1 MKIGFFLSIAVASAN
16 DVVNDYCRVREL
28 MADNIKFYGDAI
40 DRYAEQEKVFND
52 LGRCY
57 NSMSE
62 AGVLDTDR
70 DWDNR
75 CISSGIC
82 RDDGSDTRL
91 CCITNDFDEL
101 QQASILLSSH
111 VDTLDKEMDSL
122 LEEMLNVET
131 CITGLCYDAKM
142 TAF

>member
-1 MKIGFFLSIAVASAN
+1 MKICISFLAIVSAQVT
-16 DVVNDYCRVREL
+16 DDYCRVREQ
-28 MADNIKFYGDAI
+28 MADNIKYYGDAI
-40 DRYAEQEKVFND
+40 DRYIEQEKTFNE

-57 NSMSE
+57 NSMAE
-62 AGVLDTDR
+62 AGVLETDR

-82 RDDGSDTRL
+82 REDGSDSRL
-91 CCITNDFDEL
+91 CCITNDFNQL

-111 VDTLDKEMDSL
+111 VDALDQQMDNMLS
-122 LEEMLNVET
+122 EMLQVES